1 MFVLVFITILAI
13 ILVLN
18 INSIKNPL
26 LIIALLLLW
35 VLLSFFIIKYLC
47 LKLINKIIYL
57 KNTWKMNIRNELE
70 TKFNEDLNI
79 IKNEL
84 ETKFNEDL
92 NIIKNELETKL
103 IKYITTTHLSECS
116 FVSQDC
122 TAGELYRQL
131 NLPYLSPFTDLMLK
145 GSAFSNFLENIP
157 SHLSQAITFIS
168 RNNALIFKEENGH
181 ILVDYPVF
189 QLGTPNMEIHWIHSN
204 SEEDVQNKW
213 NRRKERINYDKIIT
227 INASEEYQD
236 KFFRDIQFNDSSIVI
251 TKNSKKYTFP
261 TREKKS
267 DEGHWNYRVYQI
279 QFISKSFEILLLLI

>member
-1 MFVLVFITILAI
+1 MNKFLKLFKYKYFIFLMFILVFITILAI

-35 VLLSFFIIKYLC
+35 ALLSFFIIKYLC

-70 TKFNEDLNI
+70 TK
-79 IKNEL
+79 
-84 ETKFNEDL
+84 
-92 NIIKNELETKL
+92 L
-103 IKYITTTHLSECS
+103 IKYITTTYLSECS

-131 NLPYLSPFTDLMLK
+131 NLPYLSPFTDLMLG

>member
-1 MFVLVFITILAI
+1 MNKFSKLFKYKYFIFLIFILVFTTILAM

-18 INSIKNPL
+18 INSVKNTL
-26 LIIALLLLW
+26 LTASLLLLW
-35 VLLSFFIIKYLC
+35 ALLSFFIIKYLC

-57 KNTWKMNIRNELE
+57 KNTWKMNIR
-70 TKFNEDLNI
+70 
-79 IKNEL
+79 NEL

-131 NLPYLSPFTDLMLK
+131 NLPYLSPFTDLMLG

-168 RNNALIFKEENGH
+168 RNNALIFKEENAH

-204 SEEDVQNKW
+204 SEEDVQDKW

-227 INASEEYQD
+227 INAREEYQD
-236 KFFRDIQFNDSSIVI
+236 KFFRDI
-251 TKNSKKYTFP
+251 
-261 TREKKS
+261 
-267 DEGHWNYRVYQI
+267 
-279 QFISKSFEILLLLI
+279 